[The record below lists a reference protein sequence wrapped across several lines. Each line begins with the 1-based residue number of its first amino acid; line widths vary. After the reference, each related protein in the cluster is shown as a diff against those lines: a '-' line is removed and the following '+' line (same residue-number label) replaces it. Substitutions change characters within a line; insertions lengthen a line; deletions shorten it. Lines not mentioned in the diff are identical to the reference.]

1 MDLDLVN
8 SINQKCI
15 ELDIQIKQL
24 KTTGEEYAKAYTQYR
39 IELAKELVKLKSDG
53 FAITLASDIAR
64 GKPEIAH
71 LKYQEIAKEA
81 IYKANL
87 ESINA
92 TKLQIKIM
100 EAQVEREW
108 SHNE

>member
-1 MDLDLVN
+1 MNLDLVN
-8 SINQKCI
+8 EINNKCI
-15 ELDIQIKQL
+15 YLDKQIDL
-24 KTTGEEYAKAYTQYR
+24 LRKTGSEYAEAYTNYR
-39 IELAKELVKLKSDG
+39 IELAKKLVELKAEG
-53 FAITLASDIAR
+53 YAISLASDIAR
-64 GKPEIAH
+64 GDPKIARM
-71 LKYQEIAKEA
+71 KYHEIAKEA

-100 EAQVEREW
+100 EAQIEREW